1 MPVCRR
7 TPRPRPGVA
16 AGRLPGVAAGRLPR
30 RPAAKTATDWLYQQL
45 YQQLYQKAATALQN
59 RSTKQLQQPFNN
71 LACLLLECPPFL
83 RFLRCSSSGS
93 SAFGKH
99 LQQLYQQLYQTAATA
114 LQNRSTKQP
123 QQPFQNLADI
133 LAAMLLDRYDVLTG
147 SLSWVSVH
155 SAGFLPPPVPI
166 IIRSSSSS
174 PLPSS
179 PLPIAVPR
187 I

>member
-30 RPAAKTATDWLYQQL
+30 RPAAETATEQL

-99 LQQLYQQLYQTAATA
+99 LQQLYQQLYQTAPTA
-114 LQNRSTKQP
+114 LQNRSTKQL

-133 LAAMLLDRYDVLTG
+133 LAAMLLDRHDVLTG
-147 SLSWVSVH
+147 SLSCVSVH
-155 SAGFLPPPVPI
+155 SAGFLP
-166 IIRSSSSS
+166 S
-174 PLPSS
+174 PSS
-179 PLPIAVPR
+179 
-187 I
+187 